1 MNFNSKK
8 KFVLIIT
15 FLNEYYDQ
23 NISHYSKQKGYL
35 LANSLLK
42 KDYVPAFLSDKVE
55 FVETK
60 NRYGYINPKLLSPLF
75 LSKFSLIF
83 FILHNSQYLIEL
95 NRNTKI
101 FKNIRLAKRINRK
114 LLVINKSCNY
124 PKILNNYFN
133 SYNFFNFIF
142 LQTKNIIVPQSITKK
157 IFDIKG
163 NFSIENFNKILREIK
178 KIKKSK
184 ISYSEMTFPN
194 KIPIFNENKITN
206 DENSDKTKLVFM
218 GRLCQSNGMNILF
231 LLKLMKILGE
241 KYLLYIIPGSYKLP
255 TDYES
260 DKKWD
265 VDLLKEYF
273 EEYKLKYDERNII
286 DSWRENDFEEKDYY
300 LKESNIIILDR
311 YNYGDHFDIIKDF
324 DIGIGFSDNKEIKLN
339 VGSAK
344 LFDYMYCKLKIVFE
358 DGLDNCEYIKRYNF
372 GELVPLNSTVDEFVE
387 GIKKVEK
394 MKKDDILYE
403 NFFEENNADKRCEDI
418 LKYIYSK

>member
-133 SYNFFNFIF
+133 SYNFFNFI
-142 LQTKNIIVPQSITKK
+142 
-157 IFDIKG
+157 
-163 NFSIENFNKILREIK
+163 
-178 KIKKSK
+178 
-184 ISYSEMTFPN
+184 
-194 KIPIFNENKITN
+194 
-206 DENSDKTKLVFM
+206 
-218 GRLCQSNGMNILF
+218 
-231 LLKLMKILGE
+231 
-241 KYLLYIIPGSYKLP
+241 
-255 TDYES
+255 
-260 DKKWD
+260 
-265 VDLLKEYF
+265 
-273 EEYKLKYDERNII
+273 
-286 DSWRENDFEEKDYY
+286 
-300 LKESNIIILDR
+300 
-311 YNYGDHFDIIKDF
+311 
-324 DIGIGFSDNKEIKLN
+324 
-339 VGSAK
+339 
-344 LFDYMYCKLKIVFE
+344 
-358 DGLDNCEYIKRYNF
+358 
-372 GELVPLNSTVDEFVE
+372 
-387 GIKKVEK
+387 
-394 MKKDDILYE
+394 
-403 NFFEENNADKRCEDI
+403 
-418 LKYIYSK
+418 